1 VAVTQDVPGL
11 CERFEEACEVA
22 EAARVKAV
30 EKATRERDYLVSS
43 ISRGRVEPSE
53 RLKAV
58 LEARCERKVEAA
70 QEECEAACRKAE
82 DELMKALDGLT
93 VQ

>member
-11 CERFEEACEVA
+11 RERFEEACEA
-22 EAARVKAV
+22 PETARVQGMQ
-30 EKATRERDYLVSS
+30 KATKERDHFVSS

-58 LEARCERKVEAA
+58 LEDRCERKVKAA
-70 QEECEAACRKAE
+70 KDECEAACRQAE
-82 DELMKALDGLT
+82 DELMKALD
-93 VQ
+93 